1 MRTSLTPNLW
11 SAKLTVLNQIGDVF
25 RSIGACL
32 MGIVNTIGRVCKAI
46 IDGVVTVID
55 VIISCLTC
63 GYCGRRRRMTR
74 GTTTRRSR
82 V

>member
-1 MRTSLTPNLW
+1 
-11 SAKLTVLNQIGDVF
+11 
-25 RSIGACL
+25 